1 MIRFGRRKQQSRDQ
15 QPPVSRD
22 PDTDDET
29 LDDLLRAL
37 GKAARKQGKPR
48 PTSNATTN
56 RGRTETG
63 GSAS

>member
-1 MIRFGRRKQQSRDQ
+1 MIRFGRRKQQSQDQ

-37 GKAARKQGKPR
+37 GKAARKQR
-48 PTSNATTN
+48 TPTPTNNTTTN
-56 RGRTETG
+56 RGLTETG
-63 GSAS
+63 GGVS